1 MLFLESAMRFV
12 SPPLRDLLRL
22 ALSLALLAGLAG
34 CTVVSLES
42 PNWPPAQPGAGATPA
57 VRAPLP
63 PAPRA
68 TTEPWVGHYEG
79 TLPCANCTGVRVL
92 LTLNQDSSYVLSLSY
107 LGSNALP
114 HIMRGQFTWNAD
126 ETRIELDDKGER
138 RRYAVG
144 NREVRLLNRDGSDM
158 LGVLGTP
165 QVLKKRPS

>member
-1 MLFLESAMRFV
+1 MRFV
-12 SPPLRDLLRL
+12 SPRLLDLRRAVLPF
-22 ALSLALLAGLAG
+22 ALLAGLAG

-42 PNWPPAQPGAGATPA
+42 PNWPPPQPGAGTVPVAPA
-57 VRAPLP
+57 AQS

-114 HIMRGQFTWNAD
+114 QIMRGQFTWNAD
-126 ETRIELDDKGER
+126 ETRIELDEKGER
-138 RRYAVG
+138 RRYAIG

-158 LGVLGTP
+158 LGVLGAP
-165 QVLKKRPS
+165 QVLRKRPS